1 MSKDEEM
8 RLMSTDRRK
17 LAKILVP
24 AALVLVICCGG
35 VAWYLANQSPKTY
48 GVPLVVNAEGLDT
61 EKGTKI
67 PLHATGED
75 ARGNHVDEVFYGG
88 TDSSDVTLAS
98 GAYTLSIEDSP
109 IAEDGTIYNTEGA
122 FTKADISK
130 DGGADV
136 ESEITITPIPAED
149 VTDEEIE
156 KAYNAAKSSG
166 IEASRLDSLKEKA
179 KERRDAAV
187 AEKEA
192 AEKQAAQE
200 KEALASDGH
209 SFSNDYFYIDVPAD
223 WKPSEWS
230 VEQISASGW
239 RFSYDPENDYGGGAD
254 IVVASDDPWPK
265 NGNTKDL
272 GKLADGQNVYAS
284 EAGAGFL
291 KYVTFGL
298 NSTWQNDHDY
308 AQAHGL
314 TDEGETDWDAIWEA
328 REWHKQHSAE

>member
-1 MSKDEEM
+1 
-8 RLMSTDRRK
+8 MSTDRRK

-166 IEASRLDSLKEKA
+166 IEASSRKAGRRKAGRAGEGGPGFRWAFFQQRLLLHRRAGGLEAERMERGADKRIGMAILIRSGKRLWRRGGYRRR
-179 KERRDAAV
+179 ERRPLAQKRQHERPRQAGRWPERVCERSRRWIPQVRDFRLEQHV
-187 AEKEA
+187 AK
-192 AEKQAAQE
+192 
-200 KEALASDGH
+200 
-209 SFSNDYFYIDVPAD
+209 
-223 WKPSEWS
+223 
-230 VEQISASGW
+230 
-239 RFSYDPENDYGGGAD
+239 
-254 IVVASDDPWPK
+254 
-265 NGNTKDL
+265 
-272 GKLADGQNVYAS
+272 
-284 EAGAGFL
+284 
-291 KYVTFGL
+291 
-298 NSTWQNDHDY
+298 
-308 AQAHGL
+308 
-314 TDEGETDWDAIWEA
+314 
-328 REWHKQHSAE
+328 